1 MLNLLGEG
9 VNCYSGTRCSLYFC
23 FQNRE
28 EMVGLRRAYIY
39 EFLSSHT
46 VGGLAMR
53 RILTILIVLALG
65 MVPSTALAGEGP
77 LALPEGA
84 NSEANMHNEEG
95 IKHWNQG
102 HYDVALKHFKEA
114 SAIDSSLGEVH
125 FNEAI
130 SLDKVGKHGMAT
142 MHFKAALKRA
152 GGNAKILDS
161 DILHGHIGH

>member
-1 MLNLLGEG
+1 
-9 VNCYSGTRCSLYFC
+9 
-23 FQNRE
+23 
-28 EMVGLRRAYIY
+28 MVGLRRAYIY
-39 EFLSSHT
+39 EFLSNHT

-84 NSEANMHNEEG
+84 NSEANVHNEEG

-161 DILHGHIGH
+161 GILHGHIGH